1 MLQDVLMS
9 QTALFFH
16 SASLLLLYDGATS
29 LCSDSF
35 DEADDRN
42 SIRQKFRT
50 HIDQSDNSLHD
61 FSNCKS
67 EVEVSK
73 TNDVSGLSV
82 LKEGSVYNVNDVR
95 NVTSAKECT
104 YDVEKSTQP
113 TGNVTDRVDVR
124 LIDFAHVSENQ
135 TNVGDS
141 SIIFGFKALKHIL
154 EKILEE
160 TQT

>member
-29 LCSDSF
+29 LCSDPF
-35 DEADDRN
+35 HEPDDKY

-61 FSNCKS
+61 FSSCKS
-67 EVEVSK
+67 EIEVSK
-73 TNDVSGLSV
+73 TNDVNSLSV

-95 NVTSAKECT
+95 NVTSVKECT
-104 YDVEKSTQP
+104 DDVEKSTHP
-113 TGNVTDRVDVR
+113 TGRVTDRCDVR

-141 SIIFGFKALKHIL
+141 SIIFGLKTLKHIL
-154 EKILEE
+154 EKILEG
-160 TQT
+160 TPT